1 MNRDQYEAIRT
12 AIRNAKFNQPM
23 DFLSVMTAFEE
34 LRQRDLVLRPYLST
48 IRLALVTQRNDMRD
62 RGLEGSYGHRE
73 ATRAYAMIDAMQ
85 ASYSVQASIGDKTN
99 SDSGSD
105 SENVNTQAV
114 LDAVAKAVAEFE
126 KTLPARFSGWIEQL
140 GCVMV
145 PAKPNDAWRDGI
157 KFLVTMMTGV
167 PVSNAEA
174 NVMIES
180 LLAVAPKVKA

>member
-1 MNRDQYEAIRT
+1 MNHDQYEAIRT
-12 AIRNAKFNQPM
+12 AIRNAKFNQPV

-34 LRQRDLVLRPYLST
+34 MRQRDLVLRPYLST
-48 IRLALVTQRNDMRD
+48 IRLALVTQRNDMRN

-73 ATRAYAMIDAMQ
+73 ATRAYAIIDAIQ
-85 ASYSVQASIGDKTN
+85 ASYPGVSPGDKL
-99 SDSGSD
+99 DDD